1 MALDHLKVG
10 LLILAGP
17 LLKAFYAANYVGLN
31 EPLVLSFL
39 GPTNSD
45 QIVLFLKLLGDKFS
59 WNSAQICLVFLGYF
73 EKPLLIKKNPALA
86 ICGANFGNTRATYYS
101 NIGSH

>member
-10 LLILAGP
+10 LLILAGT

-73 EKPLLIKKNPALA
+73 EKPLLIKKKP
-86 ICGANFGNTRATYYS
+86 C
-101 NIGSH
+101 IGYLWGKFWKH

>member
-31 EPLVLSFL
+31 EILVLSFL
-39 GPTNSD
+39 GSTNSD
-45 QIVLFLKLLGDKFS
+45 QIVLFLKLQGDKFS

-73 EKPLLIKKNPALA
+73 EKPLLIKKKP
-86 ICGANFGNTRATYYS
+86 C
-101 NIGSH
+101 IGYLWGKFWKH